1 MTYAAPLVETDGVD
15 EGMTWN
21 ARTDNTNAS
30 IGHLPPVGIQWGPA
44 EAVSRGRKIMHL
56 RLRRGRRLELDGGSG
71 RTGRRDRSERDSLSF
86 AEYPDVC
93 KSLADQHFGKTV
105 IQTDD

>member
-30 IGHLPPVGIQWGPA
+30 IGHLPPVGIQRGPA
-44 EAVSRGRKIMHL
+44 DTVGGGREILHL
-56 RLRRGRRLELDGGSG
+56 CLRCGRRLELDGGSG
-71 RTGRRDRSERDSLSF
+71 RIGRKP
-86 AEYPDVC
+86 AEGAAASD
-93 KSLADQHFGKTV
+93 GKRPKA
-105 IQTDD
+105 